1 MNILNYAKRIKKMS
15 ILIESMKLKEESEE
29 LERELEKKDLKRMTV
44 KEIEEIRKKCRKNIE
59 RSKELEK
66 ELENL

>member
-44 KEIEEIRKKCRKNIE
+44 EEIEEIRKKCRENIE
-59 RSKELEK
+59 RSKELER
-66 ELENL
+66 ELENI

>member
-1 MNILNYAKRIKKMS
+1 MLDYAKRIKKMS

-44 KEIEEIRKKCRKNIE
+44 EEIEEIRKKCRENIE
-59 RSKELEK
+59 RSKELER
-66 ELENL
+66 ELENI